1 MSDYFIG
8 QIMLSGFNFAPR
20 NFAMCNGQ
28 TMPINQYQAVFALL
42 GTVYGGNG
50 VTTFQLP
57 DLRGRTP
64 VGYGNNPA
72 VGVNYNIGQT
82 FGVENVTLNSAQVPV
97 HTHAIN
103 ATTTAGT
110 IRDPANSIYGVP
122 ANSGQ
127 GYATAGGGGMTQ
139 LYAQQLQNAGGS
151 QGHSNLQP
159 YSVLNFSICLYGIFP
174 SRG

>member
-20 NFAMCNGQ
+20 NFAMCSGQ
-28 TMPINQYQAVFALL
+28 TLPINQYQAVFALL
-42 GTVYGGNG
+42 GTLYGGNG
-50 VTTFQLP
+50 TTNFQLP

-64 VGYGNNPA
+64 AGYGNPY
-72 VGVNYNIGQT
+72 YNIGQQ
-82 FGVENVTLNSAQVPV
+82 FGVENVTLNSSQMPA

-110 IRDPANSIYGVP
+110 LRDPVNSLYGAPGNGSAYANASTG
-122 ANSGQ
+122 A
-127 GYATAGGGGMTQ
+127 TQ
-139 LYAQQLQNAGGS
+139 LTAQQMQNAGAT
-151 QGHSNLQP
+151 QPHSNLQP

>member
-28 TMPINQYQAVFALL
+28 LLPINQYQAVFALL

-50 VTTFQLP
+50 TTNFQLP

-64 VGYGNNPA
+64 VGYGNTYP
-72 VGVNYNIGQT
+72 IGNS
-82 FGVENVTLNSAQVPV
+82 FGIENATLDGSQVPV

-103 ATTTAGT
+103 ATTAAGA
-110 IRDPANSIYGVP
+110 IRDPANSIYGTP
-122 ANSGQ
+122 ANGQ
-127 GYATAGGGGMTQ
+127 AYANAGDGMTQ
-139 LYAQQLQNAGGS
+139 LHAQQMQNAGGS
-151 QGHSNLQP
+151 QPHSNLQP
-159 YSVLNFSICLYGIFP
+159 FNVLNFSMCLYGIFP
-174 SRG
+174 TRG

>member
-1 MSDYFIG
+1 MSEYYIG

-20 NFAMCNGQ
+20 NFAMCSGQ
-28 TMPINQYQAVFALL
+28 TLSINQNQALFALL

-64 VGYGNNPA
+64 VGYGNNYP
-72 VGVNYNIGQT
+72 IGT
-82 FGVENVTLNSAQVPV
+82 SFGVEGVTLNSSQVPA

-110 IRDPANSIYGVP
+110 LRDPNGSIYGTP

-127 GYATAGGGGMTQ
+127 AYASASSGATQ
-139 LYAQQLQNAGGS
+139 LTAQQMQNAGGS
-151 QGHSNLQP
+151 QPHSNLQP
-159 YSVLNFSICLYGIFP
+159 YNVLNFSICLYGIFP

>member
-20 NFAMCNGQ
+20 GFAMCNGQ
-28 TMPINQYQAVFALL
+28 LMPINQYQVVFALL
-42 GTVYGGNG
+42 GTMYGGNG

-64 VGYGNNPA
+64 VGAGNNYGVGSSFGAESVAISAAQLPA
-72 VGVNYNIGQT
+72 
-82 FGVENVTLNSAQVPV
+82 

-103 ATTTAGT
+103 ATTTAGAL
-110 IRDPANSIYGVP
+110 RDPANSIYGAP
-122 ANSGQ
+122 PSGQ
-127 GYATAGGGGMTQ
+127 AYASASSGATQ
-139 LYAQQLQNAGGS
+139 LAQQQMQNAGGS
-151 QGHSNLQP
+151 QPHSNLQP
-159 YSVLNFSICLYGIFP
+159 YNVLNFSICLAGIFP